1 MSPRMEIAVPIVMG
15 RLLGTIVGV
24 AGLVFG
30 CGGSALG
37 QDASMPIAGAIQV
50 SSNNGKTVTVV
61 TVDRPV
67 LGQEDGLPEYAFIIV
82 EPTDTLADTIE
93 QGEIRWASGSFN
105 LGFVRVSLAGSAD
118 WLFVAGGYE
127 AAPTS
132 APASAEQHRVVARTI
147 VPLRAAGDGV
157 AGPGA
162 PGNGNRSHE
171 EIAIEW
177 FNRVLEFDGL
187 R

>member
-1 MSPRMEIAVPIVMG
+1 MSPRMEDGVPIVMG

-37 QDASMPIAGAIQV
+37 QDASTPIAGAIQV

-67 LGQEDGLPEYAFIIV
+67 LGEEDGLPEYAFIIV

-105 LGFVRVSLAGSAD
+105 LGFVRSVIGWQRRLAVRC
-118 WLFVAGGYE
+118 WRLRGGF
-127 AAPTS
+127 
-132 APASAEQHRVVARTI
+132 H
-147 VPLRAAGDGV
+147 LRSSVRRAT
-157 AGPGA
+157 
-162 PGNGNRSHE
+162 
-171 EIAIEW
+171 
-177 FNRVLEFDGL
+177 
-187 R
+187 

>member
-1 MSPRMEIAVPIVMG
+1 MRGGMISPRMEDAVPIVMG

-30 CGGSALG
+30 CGSSALG
-37 QDASMPIAGAIQV
+37 QDASMPISGAIQV

-93 QGEIRWASGSFN
+93 QGEIRWALWLVQPRVRWSVIGWQRRLAVRCWRLRGGSH
-105 LGFVRVSLAGSAD
+105 LRSSVR
-118 WLFVAGGYE
+118 
-127 AAPTS
+127 
-132 APASAEQHRVVARTI
+132 
-147 VPLRAAGDGV
+147 RAT
-157 AGPGA
+157 
-162 PGNGNRSHE
+162 
-171 EIAIEW
+171 
-177 FNRVLEFDGL
+177 
-187 R
+187 

>member
-1 MSPRMEIAVPIVMG
+1 MSPRIEDAVPIVMG
-15 RLLGTIVGV
+15 RLLGTVVGV

-30 CGGSALG
+30 CGSSALG
-37 QDASMPIAGAIQV
+37 QDASIPIAGAIQV

-67 LGQEDGLPEYAFIIV
+67 LGEEDGLPEYAFIIV
-82 EPTDTLADTIE
+82 EPTETLADTIE

-105 LGFVRVSLAGSAD
+105 LGFLEVSLAGSSD

-132 APASAEQHRVVARTI
+132 ARASAERQVVARTI
-147 VPLRAAGDGV
+147 VPLRAAGDGS
-157 AGPGA
+157 AGLGA
-162 PGNGNRSHE
+162 PGNGNRPHE

-177 FNRVLEFDGL
+177 FNRLLEFDGL